1 MIIKQKLIFTEA
13 FYMNIFK
20 TFHNE
25 LSYKDVLQLDGAFS
39 VCHINYDKSP
49 IFNGIDS
56 KDMAKKSRK
65 NSLSYEDKIED
76 VVGCIYS
83 FDGTEKILNKTT
95 EYYYGKAIGW
105 NI

>member
-1 MIIKQKLIFTEA
+1 
-13 FYMNIFK
+13 MNIFK

-65 NSLSYEDKIED
+65 NSLSWVIWKRIS
-76 VVGCIYS
+76 GHTI
-83 FDGTEKILNKTT
+83 FML
-95 EYYYGKAIGW
+95 
-105 NI
+105 